1 MAIQDDIKALAA
13 KYASELKAKVDT
25 RVAEM
30 KTDDTSHYL
39 IYKVL
44 GITDQEGELIDV
56 YQNKGRFL
64 YKYAGSFLEEV
75 TKLCFKAKYPESA
88 SQHNCV
94 VGTDAI
100 EIKWRD
106 ATTDGDHI
114 TKEHTRLKTVKN
126 AGFHPIRVM
135 FYYPNRDQAIR
146 IHDPPFFT
154 QRKQALLNRDRTKE
168 FTFDDR
174 WRSASHYSSF
184 LCDRLVQFHRVL
196 KPTGSIFFHCDK
208 TASHLAR
215 LVLDEVFGER
225 NFQSEII
232 WSYKRWSNSARNLL
246 PAHQTILFYAKGRDF
261 KFNKLLTDYSPT
273 TNVDQILQR
282 RSRDATNKSV
292 YERDQ
297 NGDVVFSGCK
307 QGVPLSDVWEIPF
320 LNPKAK
326 ERTGYP
332 TQKPI
337 LLLEQIIRLCTDEG
351 DTVLDPFCGS
361 GTTLV
366 AASLM
371 NRSAIGI
378 DISEEAVELT
388 RCRLAQPVKTE
399 SSLMKNGIDSYRN
412 ANENALS
419 LLNGIPHTPVQRN
432 NGIDAFL
439 IETYRDVPIPVRV
452 QRHGETVA
460 DAACALHK
468 AARTKNAGRMILIA
482 TEDQPSLFPLEIPE
496 EIVVI
501 PSAVLG
507 MSRSIKLLKDQ
518 KETSNNAMHTD
529 GNSAPLHSRR

>member
-1 MAIQDDIKALAA
+1 METKVHQGDCIDIL
-13 KYASELKAKVDT
+13 SPWTGTTVDL
-25 RVAEM
+25 V
-30 KTDDTSHYL
+30 YL
-39 IYKVL
+39 
-44 GITDQEGELIDV
+44 
-56 YQNKGRFL
+56 
-64 YKYAGSFLEEV
+64 
-75 TKLCFKAKYPESA
+75 
-88 SQHNCV
+88 
-94 VGTDAI
+94 
-100 EIKWRD
+100 
-106 ATTDGDHI
+106 
-114 TKEHTRLKTVKN
+114 
-126 AGFHPIRVM
+126 
-135 FYYPNRDQAIR
+135 
-146 IHDPPFFT
+146 DPPFFT
-154 QRKQALLNRDRTKE
+154 QRKQALSSRDRSKE

-184 LCDRLVQFHRVL
+184 LCDRLVQLHRVL

-232 WSYKRWSNSARNLL
+232 WSYKRWSNSARKLL

-282 RSRDATNKSV
+282 RSRDAINKSV
-292 YERDQ
+292 YKRDQ
-297 NGDVVFSGCK
+297 NGDVVFSGSK

-388 RCRLAQPVKTE
+388 RRRLAHPVKTE
-399 SSLMKNGIDSYRN
+399 SNLMKNGIDSYRN
-412 ANENALS
+412 ANKNALS
-419 LLNGIPHTPVQRN
+419 LINGIPHTPVQRN

-439 IETYRDVPIPVRV
+439 SETYRDVPIPVRV

-496 EIVVI
+496 EVVVI
-501 PSAVLG
+501 PSAALG
-507 MSRSIKLLKDQ
+507 ISRSINLLKDK
-518 KETSNNAMHTD
+518 KETSNNAMHAD
-529 GNSAPLHSRR
+529 GNSAALHSRR

>member
-1 MAIQDDIKALAA
+1 METK
-13 KYASELKAKVDT
+13 
-25 RVAEM
+25 
-30 KTDDTSHYL
+30 
-39 IYKVL
+39 
-44 GITDQEGELIDV
+44 V
-56 YQNKGRFL
+56 YQGDCIDIL
-64 YKYAGSFLEEV
+64 SPWAE
-75 TKLCFKAKYPESA
+75 
-88 SQHNCV
+88 
-94 VGTDAI
+94 GTVD
-100 EIKWRD
+100 
-106 ATTDGDHI
+106 
-114 TKEHTRLKTVKN
+114 LV
-126 AGFHPIRVM
+126 
-135 FYYPNRDQAIR
+135 YL
-146 IHDPPFFT
+146 DPPFFT
-154 QRKQALLNRDRTKE
+154 QRKQALSSRDRRKE

-184 LCDRLVQFHRVL
+184 LGDRLVQLHRVL
-196 KPTGSIFFHCDK
+196 KPRGSIFFHCDK

-215 LVLDEVFGER
+215 FVLDEVFGEKH
-225 NFQSEII
+225 FQSEII
-232 WSYKRWSNSARNLL
+232 WSYKRWSNSARKLL
-246 PAHQTILFYAKGRDF
+246 PAHQTILFYAKCRDF

-297 NGDVVFSGCK
+297 NGDIVFSGSK
-307 QGVPLSDVWEIPF
+307 QGVPLGDVWEIPF

-388 RCRLAQPVKTE
+388 RRRLAQPVKTE
-399 SSLMKNGIDSYRN
+399 SNLMKNGIDSYKN
-412 ANENALS
+412 ANEDALS

-439 IETYRDVPIPVRV
+439 SETYLDVPIPVRV

-468 AARTKNAGRMILIA
+468 AARTKNAVRMILIT

-501 PSAVLG
+501 PSATLG
-507 MSRSIKLLKDQ
+507 ISRYINLLKD
-518 KETSNNAMHTD
+518 KTETSNNAMHTD
-529 GNSAPLHSRR
+529 GNSATLHCRR